1 MKRDIAPARATESAL
16 STNTPLVELTKYSGP
31 PERVEITGTPD
42 ARDSAKVMQN
52 DS

>member
-16 STNTPLVELTKYSGP
+16 STNTPLLELTKYSGP
-31 PERVEITGTPD
+31 PERVEITGTPEE
-42 ARDSAKVMQN
+42 RDSAKVMQN